1 MCFDGCTDSLVL
13 STLSNNYEH
22 INVTSLLMRNYRP
35 FTFGRP
41 KKSFNGIK
49 NLFEKFSIHL
59 TILLKDYLSIYIIII
74 TYIYIYVYIY
84 IYKTEIFEIF
94 TIFHGSIIFKYNY
107 YFI

>member
-59 TILLKDYLSIYIIII
+59 TILLKDYLSIYYYY
-74 TYIYIYVYIY
+74 YIYIHICIYIY
-84 IYKTEIFEIF
+84 ITEISEIF